1 MTTGTLDRP
10 GILDRPDTIHKPI
23 THKPITGDFEQAI
36 IGYSM
41 CFKCEWVHGCDN
53 EVAWY
58 GDLHGCE
65 QAHICEIHM
74 YIAVERFR
82 KNLEEWGSMSCTH
95 CKKKFTT
102 WETWLTLRPI

>member
-23 THKPITGDFEQAI
+23 TGEFEQAI

-41 CFKCEWVHGCDN
+41 EFKCEWLHGCQN

-58 GDLHGCE
+58 GDMHGCE
-65 QAHICEIHM
+65 QAHICDIHM
-74 YIAVERFR
+74 AFIAARFR
-82 KNLEEWGSMSCTH
+82 DNIAEFGSMSCIH
-95 CKKKFTT
+95 CKKKFPT
-102 WETWLTLRPI
+102 WESWVTVRPI